1 MTPWEKIE
9 KQTRMTKLF
18 LKKCVTA
25 QNQIKFG
32 FSPPI
37 VNGRGQCSG
46 CYNPDDNRMES
57 ACRNCQHNEY
67 YIEEV
72 TA

>member
-1 MTPWEKIE
+1 MTLREKIE
-9 KQTRMTKLF
+9 KQTRETRSV

-32 FSPPI
+32 FKPPI
-37 VNGRGQCSG
+37 INGRGQCSG
-46 CYNPDDNRMES
+46 CYNPDDDRMES